1 MIRKNLKSIIITSVV
16 ILLPIIF
23 GLSLWNELPEK
34 IATHWGADG
43 NADGWSSKPF
53 AVFFMP
59 LILLAVHW
67 VCVLATSLDPKKQ
80 NVEGK
85 PLKLVLWITP
95 IISLF
100 LGVMM
105 YGQFIGNGLNVAF
118 ISILF
123 FGVFF
128 IVIGSLLPK
137 CKQNYTVGI
146 KLPWTLDN
154 EENWN
159 MTHRFAGKV
168 WMIGGAALV
177 LISPFKN
184 FILFFILVTLMMA
197 IPIVYS
203 YLHHKKQK

>member
-1 MIRKNLKSIIITSVV
+1 MIRKNLKTMIITSAI
-16 ILLPIIF
+16 ILFPIIF
-23 GLSLWNELPEK
+23 GVSLWNELPEK
-34 IATHWGADG
+34 IATHWGPDG

-59 LILLAVHW
+59 IILLALHW
-67 VCVLATSLDPKKQ
+67 VCVFITSLDPKKQ
-80 NVEGK
+80 NIDGK
-85 PLKLVLWITP
+85 PLKLVLWIVP

-105 YGQFIGNGLNVAF
+105 YGQFVGKGINVAF

-146 KLPWTLDN
+146 KIPWTLDS

-159 MTHRFAGKV
+159 KTHRFAGKV
-168 WMIGGAALV
+168 WMIGGVV
-177 LISPFKN
+177 LILTSLFKN
-184 FILFFILVTLMMA
+184 FILFFIIVILMTV
-197 IPIVYS
+197 IPLIYS
-203 YLHHKKQK
+203 YLYYKKQK